1 MDYVII
7 GNGVA
12 SIGAIEG
19 IRRYDQDGSLL
30 VVSNENE
37 PTYGRPLISYFLAG
51 KIGLDRISL
60 RSDNFYAEKMVEQRL
75 GREIVA
81 LDTQRKTLI
90 TERGEQLPYGKLLIA
105 TGGKP
110 FFPDIPGSDGRGVY
124 AFTTIAH
131 AQTLF
136 GLADKGKRAVIV
148 GAGLI
153 ALKAA
158 EGLANRG
165 VHVTLVVRS
174 RLMRVYFDA
183 QAGEL
188 LGKHLESKGIHL
200 MNGATPEAVLRNTDG
215 SVSAVQTNKG
225 TVPADF
231 VVMAAGVRPRKEL
244 ADQAGIECGLGIRV
258 DEQMRT
264 SAPDVFAA
272 GDVAEAPDM
281 LRGEPTVMPIWPN
294 AYIQGNHAGKNMAGR
309 TVPYAGGLPMNS
321 ITYFGLPTA
330 SVGLVDPKEEDGCE
344 LFMDLDHERMTYRKL
359 VFRDDRLLGY
369 VLMGNVSQAGL
380 YTGFVRFRV
389 PVGSDIKARLKG
401 GEPSSLL
408 WPEEFFDKR
417 WNPDLEDPSEAY
429 GDGL

>member
-19 IRRYDQDGSLL
+19 IRRYDQEGSLL
-30 VVSNENE
+30 VISNENE

-60 RSDNFYAEKMVEQRL
+60 RPDRFYAEKMVEQRL
-75 GREIVA
+75 GREIVG
-81 LDTQRKTLI
+81 LDTHKKI
-90 TERGEQLPYGKLLIA
+90 IHTERGEELPYGKLLMA

-110 FFPDIPGSDGRGVY
+110 FMPDLPGANGRGVY

-136 GLADKGKRAVIV
+136 GMAEKGKRAVIV

-158 EGLANRG
+158 EGLAMRG
-165 VHVTLVVRS
+165 VDVTLVVRS
-174 RLMRVYFDA
+174 RLMRVYFDV

-188 LGKHLESKGIHL
+188 LGRHLESKGIHL
-200 MNGATPEAVLRNTDG
+200 LHGATPEAVLRNADG
-215 SVSAVQTNKG
+215 CVSALQTSKG
-225 TVPADF
+225 VVPADF
-231 VVMAAGVRPRKEL
+231 VVMAAGVRPRKDL
-244 ADQAGIECGLGIRV
+244 AEQAGITCGLGIRV
-258 DEQMRT
+258 DERMQT
-264 SAPDVFAA
+264 SAADVYAA
-272 GDVAEAPDM
+272 GDVAEAESVVS
-281 LRGEPTVMPIWPN
+281 GEPTVMPIWPN

-330 SVGLVDPKEEDGCE
+330 SVGLVEPREEDGCE
-344 LFMDLDHERMTYRKL
+344 LFMDLDSERMTYRKL
-359 VFRDDRLLGY
+359 VFKDDLLLGY
-369 VLMGNVSQAGL
+369 VLLGNVAQAGL

-389 PVGSDIKARLKG
+389 PVGKEVKARLKG

-408 WPEEFFDKR
+408 WPQEFFDKR

-429 GDGL
+429 GG